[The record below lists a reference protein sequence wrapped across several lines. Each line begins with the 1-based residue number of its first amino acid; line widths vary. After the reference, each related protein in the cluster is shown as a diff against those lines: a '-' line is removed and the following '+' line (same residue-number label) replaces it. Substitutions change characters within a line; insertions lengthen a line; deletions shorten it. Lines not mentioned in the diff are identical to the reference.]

1 MFEPG
6 IFAMQV
12 FPHRSTRRPQRAGG
26 FAMRVILPVLAIAAF
41 TLPSVAGEAPPI
53 SPTEEHP
60 TADKQVM
67 VAMFDETDSKWKV
80 SELTGPEPPVSLKK
94 FGDQNIWIFY
104 GVKPSTASKGTL
116 NIKVSRVFK
125 DQSPMDTDYS
135 FQYET
140 TELGSWIP
148 FYIGTGGSYSSSLQ
162 QVTIV
167 INDVGASGP
176 GAEVK
181 RVLVK
186 TAE

>member
-1 MFEPG
+1 MFEPD
-6 IFAMQV
+6 IFANQV
-12 FPHRSTRRPQRAGG
+12 FPHRSTRLLKIAGG
-26 FAMRVILPVLAIAAF
+26 LAMRVILLPVLVLAAF
-41 TLPSVAGEAPPI
+41 ALPGAAEAPPI

-60 TADKQVM
+60 AADKQVM

-94 FGDQNIWIFY
+94 FGEQNIWVFY
-104 GVKPSTASKGTL
+104 GVKPSTYGKGTL

-125 DQSPMDTDYS
+125 DQSPMQTDYS

-148 FYIGTGGSYSSSLQ
+148 FYIGTGGSYSSLLQ

-167 INDVGASGP
+167 ITDVGANGP

-186 TAE
+186 SE

>member
-26 FAMRVILPVLAIAAF
+26 FAMRVILPVLVFVAF
-41 TLPSVAGEAPPI
+41 TLTGAAGEAPPI
-53 SPTEEHP
+53 SPTEDHP
-60 TADKQVM
+60 AADKQVM

-94 FGDQNIWIFY
+94 FGEQNIWVFY
-104 GVKPSTASKGTL
+104 GIKPSSAGKGTL
-116 NIKVSRVFK
+116 NIKVTRVFK
-125 DQSPMDTDYS
+125 DQSPLQTDYS

-148 FYIGTGGSYSSSLQ
+148 FYIGTGGSYSTLLQ
-162 QVTIV
+162 QVTIA
-167 INDVGASGP
+167 ITDVGTSGP

-186 TAE
+186 SE

>member
-1 MFEPG
+1 MFKSD
-6 IFAMQV
+6 IFAQQV
-12 FPHRSTRRPQRAGG
+12 LPHRSTRLLKLAGG
-26 FAMRVILPVLAIAAF
+26 LAVRVILPVLAIAAF
-41 TLPSVAGEAPPI
+41 TLPAASEAPPI
-53 SPTEEHP
+53 SPTEDHP

-148 FYIGTGGSYSSSLQ
+148 FYIGTGGSYSNLLQ

-186 TAE
+186 TE